1 MQNEIRRVETRK
13 SPGKT
18 TKLSLRLPP
27 SFDLAHWRKYESK
40 KGFSYTF
47 TCLLTRILHR
57 LQYKKDNG
65 GRRQPLQASK
75 NVVENLSKKSKIHES
90 RKDLNNG
97 PAKTSN

>member
-13 SPGKT
+13 SLGKT

-57 LQYKKDNG
+57 LQHK
-65 GRRQPLQASK
+65 K
-75 NVVENLSKKSKIHES
+75 NVVKNLSKKSKIHES

-97 PAKTSN
+97 SAKTSN